1 MRIEVGFHSVLHSLF
16 LLNTASFKGSRVIWS
31 YIQGFVLRQRLL
43 DALFNFSCCG
53 VCMLSVL
60 VLLEQCMGVEE
71 DLVEDQD
78 DSVAREDEQ
87 LRQREDFVILYDGAI

>member
-1 MRIEVGFHSVLHSLF
+1 
-16 LLNTASFKGSRVIWS
+16 
-31 YIQGFVLRQRLL
+31 
-43 DALFNFSCCG
+43 
-53 VCMLSVL
+53 MLSVL

-87 LRQREDFVILYDGAI
+87 LRQREDFVVLYDGAI